1 MKVFAEYM
9 AQELSLQ
16 DAKLDDLCT
25 TDRYSMYKIGPVLSI
40 SVSILQAVLSYVDLD
55 LECSRI
61 ASQFATQK
69 VVNCDSP

>member
-1 MKVFAEYM
+1 MGGSSSRMKVFAEYM

-40 SVSILQAVLSYVDLD
+40 SVSIL
-55 LECSRI
+55 
-61 ASQFATQK
+61 
-69 VVNCDSP
+69 